1 MKRLGA
7 ILTLAALII
16 TLSASFCFADS
27 LTIDETYPKDGSTGA
42 AIENLGVK
50 IYFSGELTEKKVG
63 KANKKAFQ
71 LYDDEGKKLPT
82 RVLYSD
88 KEKGVV
94 LVLLDNTDKKKTTVK
109 GNTEY
114 TLKISGDTVDDKGNT
129 LGKDQEIT
137 FKTLNQNTNMM
148 ISMGMMVVMF
158 GGMFVITSRSA
169 KKATEEVKKEEK
181 VNPYKEAKKTGKS
194 VEEIVE
200 KDRKKKEREAAKAAK
215 EAEEAF
221 DDDYDDEDDI
231 NKYRVSRR
239 HSASEAGSRYVAKK
253 KEAAQKSKAKSSKN
267 KTASKGKK
275 KKK

>member
-50 IYFSGELTEKKVG
+50 IYFNGELTEKTVG
-63 KANKKAFQ
+63 EANEKAFQ
-71 LYDDEGKKLPT
+71 LYDDEGSKLPT

-94 LVLLDNTDKKKTTVK
+94 LVLLDNTGKKKVTVK

-114 TLKISGDTVDDKGNT
+114 TLKISGDLVDDKGNT
-129 LGKDQEIT
+129 LGKDREIT

-169 KKATEEVKKEEK
+169 KKATEEVKREEK

-200 KDRKKKEREAAKAAK
+200 KDKKKKAKEAAKAAK
-215 EAEEAF
+215 EAAENET
-221 DDDYDDEDDI
+221 DDYDEDDDI

-239 HSASEAGSRYVAKK
+239 HSASEAGCRYVAKK
-253 KEAAQKSKAKSSKN
+253 KEAAQKAKAKSSKN